1 MVEYLTFNQGVGS
14 SSLLRVTTS
23 RKSYKYRS
31 RKEMYIENRKIKRKI
46 RIDPVLRTFLF
57 SMLFLV
63 FSLVFMNVATF
74 NELQQ
79 AWYENTTM
87 EQIYALWETQR
98 PWMTASVISFILAII
113 ALILASIKESK
124 LCE

>member
-1 MVEYLTFNQGVGS
+1 
-14 SSLLRVTTS
+14 
-23 RKSYKYRS
+23 
-31 RKEMYIENRKIKRKI
+31 MYIENRKIKRKF

-63 FSLVFMNVATF
+63 LSLVFMNVATF

-98 PWMTASVISFILAII
+98 MWMTASVISFILAII
-113 ALILASIKESK
+113 TLILASIKESK

>member
-1 MVEYLTFNQGVGS
+1 
-14 SSLLRVTTS
+14 
-23 RKSYKYRS
+23 
-31 RKEMYIENRKIKRKI
+31 MYIENRKIKRKI

-57 SMLFLV
+57 SMLFLIL
-63 FSLVFMNVATF
+63 SLVFMNVATY

-87 EQIYALWETQR
+87 EQIYSLWETQR

>member
-1 MVEYLTFNQGVGS
+1 
-14 SSLLRVTTS
+14 
-23 RKSYKYRS
+23 
-31 RKEMYIENRKIKRKI
+31 MYIENRKIKRKF

-63 FSLVFMNVATF
+63 LSLVFMNVATF

-79 AWYENTTM
+79 AWYEDTTM

-98 PWMTASVISFILAII
+98 MWMTASITNFILAII
-113 ALILASIKESK
+113 TLILASIKESK

>member
-1 MVEYLTFNQGVGS
+1 
-14 SSLLRVTTS
+14 
-23 RKSYKYRS
+23 
-31 RKEMYIENRKIKRKI
+31 MYIENRKIKRKF
-46 RIDPVLRTFLF
+46 RIDPVIRTFLF

-63 FSLVFMNVATF
+63 LSLVFMNVATY

-98 PWMTASVISFILAII
+98 MWMTASITSFILAII

>member
-1 MVEYLTFNQGVGS
+1 
-14 SSLLRVTTS
+14 
-23 RKSYKYRS
+23 
-31 RKEMYIENRKIKRKI
+31 MYIENRKIKNKI

-63 FSLVFMNVATF
+63 LSLVFMNVATC

-79 AWYENTTM
+79 VWYENTTM

-98 PWMTASVISFILAII
+98 MWMTASVISFILAII

-124 LCE
+124 L

>member
-1 MVEYLTFNQGVGS
+1 
-14 SSLLRVTTS
+14 
-23 RKSYKYRS
+23 
-31 RKEMYIENRKIKRKI
+31 MYIENRKIKRKI

-63 FSLVFMNVATF
+63 LSLVFMNVATY

-79 AWYENTTM
+79 AWYEDTTM